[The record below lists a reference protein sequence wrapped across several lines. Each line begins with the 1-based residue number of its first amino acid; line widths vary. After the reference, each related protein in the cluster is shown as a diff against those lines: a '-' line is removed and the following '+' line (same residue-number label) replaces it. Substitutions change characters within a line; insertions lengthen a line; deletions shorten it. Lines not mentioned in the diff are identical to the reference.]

1 MKVPTPKK
9 LPSGNYNVMLRLGGE
24 NISITKSSPKECKDE
39 ARIIKSE
46 HLAGKRAIRC
56 NETLDIILTK
66 YIDSR
71 RSVLSPSTIAGYE
84 TIRKNRFKKY
94 MKKKISDIDDWQAVI
109 NAEVK
114 DGLSPKSIR
123 NNWGLVVSAMGY
135 VGQPVPQVQLP
146 AMIPATRTYLDN
158 DQVKIFVAAIHGHPC
173 EIPALL
179 ALHSL
184 RRSEILGLTWDKIDL
199 QSNTIRVEGSAVI
212 GPDGKLTYKQTNKTR
227 KSRRVIPIMIPA
239 LHDALNAV
247 PKKNR
252 VGLVYQKSPNLI
264 WEQVNYICRKNGL
277 PEPGV
282 HGLRHSFATIA
293 FSSDVGM
300 TEREVMEIGG
310 WESHQVVHGIYEH
323 LSAQSRLKAE
333 NKFASFFKS
342 PSENADGNADG
353 TSKGQ

>member
-1 MKVPTPKK
+1 MKTPSPKR
-9 LPSGNYNVMLRLGGE
+9 LPSGNWNIYLRLGNEG
-24 NISITKSSPKECKDE
+24 ISITKPT
-39 ARIIKSE
+39 KSE
-46 HLAGKRAIRC
+46 CIKAAELIKAEYRNEKRAKQC

-71 RSVLSPSTIAGYE
+71 RSVLSPSTINGYE

-114 DGLSPKSIR
+114 DGLSPKSVR
-123 NNWGLVVSAMGY
+123 NNWGLVSSAMGY

-146 AMIPATRTYLDN
+146 AVIPATRTYLDN

-239 LHDALNAV
+239 LHDALNAI
-247 PKKNR
+247 PEKDR
-252 VGLVYQKSPNLI
+252 VGLVYQKSPTLI

-310 WESHQVVHGIYEH
+310 WESQQVVHGIYEH
-323 LSAQSRLKAE
+323 LSAQNRLKAE
-333 NKFASFFKS
+333 NKFAAFFKT

-353 TSKGQ
+353 ASKAQ

>member
-1 MKVPTPKK
+1 MKTPSPKK
-9 LPSGNYNVMLRLGGE
+9 LPSGSWNIYLRLGNEG
-24 NISITKSSPKECKDE
+24 ISVTKPTKSEC
-39 ARIIKSE
+39 IKTAE
-46 HLAGKRAIRC
+46 LIKAEYRNEKRAKQC

-71 RSVLSPSTIAGYE
+71 RSVLSPSTITGYE

-199 QSNTIRVEGSAVI
+199 QSNTIRIEGSAVI

-239 LHDALNAV
+239 LHDALDAV
-247 PKKNR
+247 PEKDR

-310 WESHQVVHGIYEH
+310 WESQQVVHGIYEH

-353 TSKGQ
+353 VSKHQ

>member
-1 MKVPTPKK
+1 MKVPEPKK
-9 LPSGNYNVMLRLGGE
+9 LPSGSWNVYLRLGNEG
-24 NISITKSSPKECKDE
+24 ISVTKPTKAECKSS
-39 ARIIKSE
+39 AQLIKSE
-46 HLAGKRAIRC
+46 YLAGKRAIRC
-56 NETLDIILTK
+56 NETLGIVLDK

-71 RSVLSPSTIAGYE
+71 RKVLSPSTINGYMA
-84 TIRKNRFKKY
+84 IRKSRFPKF
-94 MKKKISDIDDWQAVI
+94 MDKKISDIENWQSVI
-109 NAEVK
+109 NTEVEN
-114 DGLSPKSIR
+114 GISPKTIR
-123 NNWGLVVSAMGY
+123 NSWGLIGSALSY
-135 VGQPVPQVQLP
+135 VGQPIPQVQLP
-146 AMIPATRTYLDN
+146 AVIPATRTYLDN
-158 DQVKIFVAAIHGHPC
+158 DQVKIFVDAIHGHPC

-239 LHDALNAV
+239 LHDALDDI
-247 PKKNR
+247 PEKDR

-264 WEQVNYICRKNGL
+264 WEQINYICRKNGL

-310 WESHQVVHGIYEH
+310 WESQQVVHGIYEH
-323 LSAQSRLKAE
+323 LSAQNRLKAE
-333 NKFASFFKS
+333 NKFAAFFKTT
-342 PSENADGNADG
+342 SENADENADG
-353 TSKGQ
+353 VSKAT

>member
-1 MKVPTPKK
+1 M
-9 LPSGNYNVMLRLGGE
+9 
-24 NISITKSSPKECKDE
+24 
-39 ARIIKSE
+39 
-46 HLAGKRAIRC
+46 AIR
-56 NETLDIILTK
+56 K
-66 YIDSR
+66 SR
-71 RSVLSPSTIAGYE
+71 FP
-84 TIRKNRFKKY
+84 KF
-94 MKKKISDIDDWQAVI
+94 MDKKISDIENWQSVI
-109 NAEVK
+109 NTEIENGISAK
-114 DGLSPKSIR
+114 TIR
-123 NNWGLVVSAMGY
+123 NSWGLIGSALSY

-199 QSNTIRVEGSAVI
+199 QSNTIRIEGSAVI

-239 LHDALNAV
+239 LHDALDAV
-247 PKKNR
+247 PEKDR

-310 WESHQVVHGIYEH
+310 WESQQVVHGIYEH

-333 NKFASFFKS
+333 NKFASFFKT

-353 TSKGQ
+353 ASKGQ